1 MLAAA
6 ALSSLMIT
14 TSCSEDEDFGSTAI
28 TVDKV
33 FLQDAASTATVHNR
47 EVDFARLGQTIR
59 IQGKGFNGL
68 RHIYV
73 NGYDTYFNN
82 ALMTDNNVW
91 VTLTNKIPVVDA
103 SEDVRNTIQ
112 FVKDG
117 TSYTYNFTIR
127 ASSPSI
133 ESISC
138 TLPKAGETV
147 VVNGANLHET
157 TSVTLPSGT
166 VITDITSDE
175 DGEWFSFVMPE
186 GETQSGSITSVGA
199 NGTAKSPA
207 YFNENTCYII
217 DYDGLGTQG
226 FWSWSETGSMCN
238 DEDLVTD
245 PLNSGRGNVA
255 MLVPQRLID
264 NGGIAAGKTRAT
276 EWWTA
281 GNDNDADDWTW
292 MMTEGTGL
300 FESTTPLSE
309 IALQFDIYCP
319 TEWTGTGQLQIS
331 AQNNVSFNGYGS
343 DESKSSST
351 QTYVWVPWIVDGEVV
366 PFKTDGWQTVTI
378 PLSKFS
384 KYTNE
389 IEDDLEPTFEEI
401 VTDRNSAS
409 YKNFGFGFVN
419 SDITVDGVEYPSS
432 VFTNKVYIDNL
443 RLVPCTAIT
452 VSDFPEE

>member
-1 MLAAA
+1 
-6 ALSSLMIT
+6 
-14 TSCSEDEDFGSTAI
+14 
-28 TVDKV
+28 
-33 FLQDAASTATVHNR
+33 
-47 EVDFARLGQTIR
+47 
-59 IQGKGFNGL
+59 
-68 RHIYV
+68 
-73 NGYDTYFNN
+73 
-82 ALMTDNNVW
+82 
-91 VTLTNKIPVVDA
+91 
-103 SEDVRNTIQ
+103 
-112 FVKDG
+112 
-117 TSYTYNFTIR
+117 
-127 ASSPSI
+127 
-133 ESISC
+133 
-138 TLPKAGETV
+138 
-147 VVNGANLHET
+147 
-157 TSVTLPSGT
+157 
-166 VITDITSDE
+166 
-175 DGEWFSFVMPE
+175 
-186 GETQSGSITSVGA
+186 
-199 NGTAKSPA
+199 
-207 YFNENTCYII
+207 
-217 DYDGLGTQG
+217 
-226 FWSWSETGSMCN
+226 
-238 DEDLVTD
+238 
-245 PLNSGRGNVA
+245 